1 MSERLDFDSVMD
13 AWRRGAAMS
22 VDSVGCPVRGVLDK
36 ISDKWSMLLV
46 MNLATQPKRFNQ
58 LRREVPDISQK
69 MLTQTLRE
77 LERDGLVARTVYPTK
92 PPSVEYA
99 LTDLGTSLVVP
110 FGHLIAWANE
120 NHARIDGS
128 RAQFD
133 GVEAA

>member
-1 MSERLDFDSVMD
+1 MSERMDFDAVIE

-22 VDSVGCPVRGVLDK
+22 IESIGCPVRGVLDK

-46 MNLATQPKRFNQ
+46 MNLATKPMRFNQ

-110 FGHLIAWANE
+110 FGYLIAWANE
-120 NHARIDGS
+120 NHARIDGA